1 MWRRS
6 RRSLSATFDSKAAIR
21 KAVLQK
27 RDGID
32 ILVKRTKDSL
42 IKERVFSLPQ
52 FTNSRAIF
60 YFATFRSEVDTLPH
74 INDALKMGKRVILPR
89 VDRNAREL
97 RLYEIIG
104 TGELSPGFLNIPEP
118 DVPSDRERGIDDVDI
133 IIMPGAAFDHAGN
146 RLGYGGGYYDK
157 LLSRLE
163 KPVPLIAI
171 AYEEQIFSSIPHEA
185 HDIQVHMI
193 VTDERIIDCLG
204 GALH

>member
-1 MWRRS
+1 
-6 RRSLSATFDSKAAIR
+6 LSATFDSKTAIR
-21 KAVLQK
+21 KAVLHK
-27 RDGID
+27 RDGMD
-32 ILVKRTKDSL
+32 ILMKRMKDSL
-42 IKERVFSLPQ
+42 IKERLFSLPQ
-52 FTNSRAIF
+52 FNNSRTIF

-89 VDRNAREL
+89 VDRSAREL
-97 RLYEIIG
+97 RLYEIMG

-118 DVPSDRERGIDDVDI
+118 DVPSDRERGISDVDI

-163 KPVPLIAI
+163 KPVPLVAI
-171 AYEEQIFSSIPHEA
+171 AYEEQIFSSLPHEA

-193 VTDERIIDCLG
+193 VTDKRIIDCLG
-204 GALH
+204 NALH